1 MAAKWYFPAV
11 FGGLSLPVQ
20 PGPPIRAGGRRP
32 LIPGTAPVPC
42 QSSTPV
48 RRQPPTAR
56 TARTG
61 VRGPDAPPLRRA
73 VTMVVAPCGVPPV
86 RHGHGCGHA
95 AALSVPPPH
104 NTTLL
109 CHLRHE

>member
-11 FGGLSLPVQ
+11 FGGFSLPVQ

-32 LIPGTAPVPC
+32 LIPRTAPVPC

-73 VTMVVAPCGVPPV
+73 VPLVVAPCGVPPV
-86 RHGHGCGHA
+86 RQNRT
-95 AALSVPPPH
+95 SVGSGKSVSVSVD
-104 NTTLL
+104 LG
-109 CHLRHE
+109 

>member
-32 LIPGTAPVPC
+32 LIPRTAPVPC

-61 VRGPDAPPLRRA
+61 GRGPDAPPLRRA
-73 VTMVVAPCGVPPV
+73 VTLVVAPCGVPPV
-86 RHGHGCGHA
+86 RHRSEERRVGKECVSACRTRWSQYH
-95 AALSVPPPH
+95 
-104 NTTLL
+104 
-109 CHLRHE
+109 